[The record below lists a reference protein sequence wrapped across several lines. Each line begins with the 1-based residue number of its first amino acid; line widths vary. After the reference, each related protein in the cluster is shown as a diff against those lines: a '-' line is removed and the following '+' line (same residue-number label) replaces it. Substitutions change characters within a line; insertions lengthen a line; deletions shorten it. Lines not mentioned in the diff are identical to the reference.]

1 MFKIFISIT
10 PIIYFILKHNK
21 IIFIRKNKELHLE
34 KFKNDPVYANKFKK
48 EALIVV
54 IACVIIIITIEITQR
69 TLFDNIILL
78 GPIFFIFV
86 TIYLCN
92 KLFPLRHFETYL
104 HCWNCKKKQKFIV
117 SKVSWN
123 SLALLLTA
131 GMIAIYWL
139 YKIAFFEKTICSVC
153 KSHYSEY
160 KPIK

>member
-1 MFKIFISIT
+1 MFKILISIT

-54 IACVIIIITIEITQR
+54 IACVIIN
-69 TLFDNIILL
+69 LSFDDIKLL
-78 GPIFFIFV
+78 GIIIGIFV
-86 TIYLCN
+86 NIYLVN
-92 KLFPLRHFETYL
+92 YLFSKIFPLRHFETFL
-104 HCWNCKKKQKFIV
+104 HCWYCKKKTKHIV
-117 SKVSWN
+117 SKVSFN
-123 SLALLLTA
+123 LLSMLLTA
-131 GMIAIYWL
+131 GMIAVYWL
-139 YKIAFFEKTICSVC
+139 YRIAFFEKTICSVC

>member
-1 MFKIFISIT
+1 MFKILISIT

-21 IIFIRKNKELHLE
+21 IIFIKKNKELHLE

-54 IACVIIIITIEITQR
+54 IACVIIIIT
-69 TLFDNIILL
+69 FDNIILL
-78 GPIFFIFV
+78 VPIFFIFV
-86 TIYLCN
+86 TIYLFN

-104 HCWNCKKKQKFIV
+104 HCWYCKKKQKHIV
-117 SKVSWN
+117 SKVSFN
-123 SLALLLTA
+123 MLAMLLTA
-131 GMIAIYWL
+131 GMIAIWWL